1 MQMKSVQSSPAHSYF
16 RSQGNL
22 IIESHFAS
30 PPALFWYPGN
40 TTSWGSPRHL
50 CPEFNGLPTTLG
62 QRGYVK
68 FAAFFFFFFL
78 VSLLIHIIP
87 RVLLFQATYFVL
99 GGEAHSN
106 VHLQPLLQHEA
117 QLMYS

>member
-1 MQMKSVQSSPAHSYF
+1 MSNSRP
-16 RSQGNL
+16 
-22 IIESHFAS
+22 
-30 PPALFWYPGN
+30 
-40 TTSWGSPRHL
+40 
-50 CPEFNGLPTTLG
+50 
-62 QRGYVK
+62 
-68 FAAFFFFFFL
+68 FFFL
-78 VSLLIHIIP
+78 VSLLIPIIP